1 MEAVRFA
8 EEPKRGFVFSSSYVK
23 GEKIVTGADRLMADV
38 PKSGAEASTNENIP
52 NTKRS
57 NSFFKV
63 DWILARLW
71 S

>member
-8 EEPKRGFVFSSSYVK
+8 EEPMRGFVFSSSYAE

-38 PKSGAEASTNENIP
+38 PKSGAEASTNEHIP

-57 NSFFKV
+57 K
-63 DWILARLW
+63 
-71 S
+71 